1 MIGRLQLKNW
11 RNYEDVTLSFEPGTT
26 FVVAS
31 NGVGKSSL
39 VEAARWALFG
49 VPGAGGSPIRMGAAQ
64 ASVTVDLT
72 LPNGRSLTVA
82 RTLKGLVPRGQ
93 PASTIILD
101 GEAVDD
107 GALVAILSESYGT
120 DPAFLARLAM
130 PAIAREQDTPESL
143 GLDGHLGRYFGVN
156 GLQLAVEA
164 LQVEAAS
171 IAKQIR
177 QIKVTNAAS
186 AKQLVELADLVDAAE
201 LDAEKATAQ
210 HSSAQSALDAI
221 RDQSRVM
228 MLVDEWEMRRREW
241 ATKTA
246 EIETELRDTIHAP
259 VGSDSFE
266 ALLRERID
274 ALSRLAEEARV
285 VRAVSQSRSDAIR
298 ANEARLAEAHEDCPV
313 CRRPLDEATIALA
326 HDSNE
331 VELSTL
337 AAEIARNEAAAENA
351 AAERGRLDDLLRRWR
366 DVPRPGPEPTKPD
379 SRISRPD
386 DLDEAT
392 ATVDA
397 ALELLVD
404 ARARAAETRRRLAE
418 ATEADEAMRKLEA
431 LFRAEAETHV
441 ALDATRATLDELLE
455 QTVGPLASEIN
466 TRWKALFPNRGE
478 ISTRAN
484 GAISRAVG
492 DDSLPFESFSTGEGM
507 GALLVLRLL
516 VAQMATTSDFCWF
529 DEPLEHL
536 DPDVRRQVANI
547 LSRAADGTGQLRQVV
562 VTTYEEPLARQL
574 QLRASDRVHL
584 IDVRQEAWA
593 QSQP

>member
-1 MIGRLQLKNW
+1 
-11 RNYEDVTLSFEPGTT
+11 
-26 FVVAS
+26 
-31 NGVGKSSL
+31 
-39 VEAARWALFG
+39 
-49 VPGAGGSPIRMGAAQ
+49 
-64 ASVTVDLT
+64 
-72 LPNGRSLTVA
+72 
-82 RTLKGLVPRGQ
+82 
-93 PASTIILD
+93 
-101 GEAVDD
+101 
-107 GALVAILSESYGT
+107 
-120 DPAFLARLAM
+120 M
-130 PAIAREQDTPESL
+130 PAISREQDTPDSL

-156 GLQLAVEA
+156 GLQMAVEA
-164 LQVEAAS
+164 LKVEAAS

-186 AKQLVELADLVDAAE
+186 AKQLAELGALIDVAK
-201 LDAEKATAQ
+201 LDAERATSQ
-210 HSSAQSALDAI
+210 HSEAQSALDDM
-221 RDQSRVM
+221 RDRSRVM
-228 MLVDEWEMRRREW
+228 TLVDQWEMQRREW
-241 ATKTA
+241 ATRTA
-246 EIETELRDTIHAP
+246 EIENELRDTIQAP

-266 ALLRERID
+266 VLLRDRID

-298 ANEARLAEAHEDCPV
+298 ANAARLDEAHEDCPV
-313 CRRPLDEATIALA
+313 CRRPLDEATIVLA
-326 HDSNE
+326 HQSNE
-331 VELSTL
+331 SELQTL
-337 AAEIARNEAAAENA
+337 GDEIARNDAAAEKA
-351 AAERGRLDDLLRRWR
+351 VDERRRLEDLLRRWR
-366 DVPRPGPEPTKPD
+366 DVPRPGPEPTRPE
-379 SRISRPD
+379 SPIPAPD

-397 ALELLVD
+397 ALELLVA
-404 ARARAAETRRRLAE
+404 ARAKVAETERRLAE

-441 ALDATRATLDELLE
+441 TLDATSATLDELLE

-484 GAISRAVG
+484 GSISRALG

-574 QLRASDRVHL
+574 QMRASDRVHL
-584 IDVRQEAWA
+584 IDVRQGT
-593 QSQP
+593 